1 MSTEIKFNT
10 YAEMIE
16 IEHLL
21 ALAKYRTLDGKIF
34 YETHNETQ
42 IMGYIKGESYL
53 VVNIDEMN
61 KTYGV
66 TCYCSINYHTFH
78 YHTDKKS
85 IRCYFLKPT
94 YKGRTILK

>member
-34 YETHNETQ
+34 YKYHTEYQ
-42 IMGYIKGESYL
+42 IMGYIKGDSYL
-53 VVNIDEMN
+53 VVDIDEIN

-66 TCYCSINYHTFH
+66 TCYGSTNYHTF
-78 YHTDKKS
+78 YYPTDKKS
-85 IRCYFLKPT
+85 IRCYLLIPT
-94 YKGRTILK
+94 YKGRTIIK